1 MAASTVKLTYP
12 ETAKGSQ
19 VDEYW
24 GETVADPYQW
34 LESPDA
40 PETQAWVSA
49 QNKVTQQFLATCPD
63 KEPLEARLKEVYNYE
78 RFSCP
83 FRRGD
88 RVSAA
93 AVCGQRRSSRTSA
106 AERSIHLNRHCLQL
120 SMCK

>member
-93 AVCGQRRSSRTSA
+93 TAVAPQQRTSA
-106 AERSIHLNRHCLQL
+106 AERSIYLARHFLKLDVCD
-120 SMCK
+120 